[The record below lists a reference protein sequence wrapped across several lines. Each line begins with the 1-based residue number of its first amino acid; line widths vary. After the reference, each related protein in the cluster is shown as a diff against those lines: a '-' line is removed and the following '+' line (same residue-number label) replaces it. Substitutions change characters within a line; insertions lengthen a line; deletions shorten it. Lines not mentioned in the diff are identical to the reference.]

1 MGHATVLL
9 RVGGRSVLTDPHF
22 SERASPVSFAGPKR
36 VVAPVPALSELPH
49 IHVVVISHN
58 HYDHLD
64 QESVR
69 TLAEQPG
76 GSPRFYVPLGLKDW
90 FARRAITD
98 VVEMDWWESA

>member
-1 MGHATVLL
+1 MAVAREL
-9 RVGGRSVLTDPHF
+9 RGAEARR
-22 SERASPVSFAGPKR
+22 RAGAG
-36 VVAPVPALSELPH
+36 AELPH

-90 FARRAITD
+90 FARRGI
-98 VVEMDWWESA
+98 

>member
-1 MGHATVLL
+1 M
-9 RVGGRSVLTDPHF
+9 
-22 SERASPVSFAGPKR
+22 SFAGPKR
-36 VVAPVPALSELPH
+36 VVAPVPAAQPH
-49 IHVVVISHN
+49 IHVVVISRN

-90 FARRAITD
+90 FARGY
-98 VVEMDWWESA
+98 